1 MKIFT
6 SFLIGLFAIG
16 FNTAHAAINSWE
28 QLQNPGQA
36 VYEIE
41 DTTGN
46 GLSINCD
53 TETAN
58 RKFYGRMVW
67 YYGEPVGATNAE
79 DNTMDIVVNGKT
91 YNIPTV
97 DGSDKAELAWVAF
110 VNAIG
115 NAKTFS
121 VNINGNEAANF
132 TVEGERLPETFFQN
146 CGHTRPNK

>member
-1 MKIFT
+1 
-6 SFLIGLFAIG
+6 
-16 FNTAHAAINSWE
+16 
-28 QLQNPGQA
+28 
-36 VYEIE
+36 
-41 DTTGN
+41 
-46 GLSINCD
+46 
-53 TETAN
+53 
-58 RKFYGRMVW
+58 MVW

-79 DNTMDIVVNGKT
+79 DNTLDIVVNGKT

-97 DGSDKAELAWVAF
+97 DGSDKAEHAWVAF

-121 VNINGNEAANF
+121 VNVNGNEAANF

>member
-1 MKIFT
+1 MKTFIA
-6 SFLIGLFAIG
+6 FLVTILTFG

-28 QLQNPGQA
+28 QIQNPGQA

-79 DNTMDIVVNGKT
+79 DNTMDIVVT
-91 YNIPTV
+91 
-97 DGSDKAELAWVAF
+97 
-110 VNAIG
+110 
-115 NAKTFS
+115 AKPITSLPWMVVTKQNSLGLLSLMLS
-121 VNINGNEAANF
+121 VMPKISA
-132 TVEGERLPETFFQN
+132 
-146 CGHTRPNK
+146 

>member
-1 MKIFT
+1 MKTFIA
-6 SFLIGLFAIG
+6 FLVTILTFG

-28 QLQNPGQA
+28 QIQNPGQA

-58 RKFYGRMVW
+58 
-67 YYGEPVGATNAE
+67 
-79 DNTMDIVVNGKT
+79 NTMDIVVNGKT

-115 NAKTFS
+115 NAKNFS
-121 VNINGNEAANF
+121 VSINGNDAANF
-132 TVEGERLPETFFQN
+132 TVEGERLSETFFQN

>member
-1 MKIFT
+1 MKTFIT
-6 SFLIGLFAIG
+6 FLITILTFGLNSAY
-16 FNTAHAAINSWE
+16 AAINSWE
-28 QLQNPGQA
+28 QIQNPGQA

-41 DTTGN
+41 DTAGN

-53 TETAN
+53 TETVN

-97 DGSDKAELAWVAF
+97 DGSDKAEHAWVAF
-110 VNAIG
+110 VIAIG

-121 VNINGNEAANF
+121 VSINGNDAANF
-132 TVEGERLPETFFQN
+132 TVEGDRLSETFFQN